1 MDLFIT
7 MLIVQLFFGTGLTIL
22 LYSLP
27 ADSIKYLASY
37 ESLYNRMDMEN
48 ISEKIE
54 TTTQS
59 TTNVPLAE
67 VGALVS
73 LVFYSGNIILDLLLN
88 FFFAIPIMLGLL
100 TEGICLLFNLD
111 GAFVNIIQVFVSVVV
126 GTMYMVGLLQ
136 FIASMRSGQNI
147 I

>member
-1 MDLFIT
+1 
-7 MLIVQLFFGTGLTIL
+7 
-22 LYSLP
+22 
-27 ADSIKYLASY
+27 
-37 ESLYNRMDMEN
+37 MDMEN
-48 ISEKIE
+48 ISKKIE

-59 TTNVPLAE
+59 TTNIPLVE
-67 VGALVS
+67 VGA

-136 FIASMRSGQNI
+136 FITSMRSGQNI